1 MASDEKALKI
11 MFLKIKNM
19 YLQSLRNRLFVAT
32 VILPTIVAT
41 FYFGLL
47 ASDVFISES
56 RFVVRSPEKPATSG
70 FGMLLKTAGFSNAGD
85 EIYAAHNYI
94 RSRDALATLNRQG
107 GFARAYGSSDVS
119 LFNRFDPLG
128 FDGSFENLFKYYQ
141 TKIDVSHDTSSSIT
155 TLTVRGFKPDDAF
168 NTNRALL
175 EQAEQLVNRLN
186 ERGRADLINFAQAE
200 VNEAQVNAL
209 RAAQALAAYRQQQG
223 LVDPEK
229 QAAASLQMVSKLQDE
244 LIAART
250 QLLELSTL
258 APQNPQLP
266 VLRTRIASLE
276 KEIDFQLGRAAGG
289 RSSYAS
295 AAVRFQR
302 LIMDNDLAEKQLAV
316 AMTSLQEARNEARR
330 KQAYVERIVQPSLP
344 DKAIEPRRLRGV
356 LATFVL
362 GLIAFGIMSMLI
374 AGVREH
380 QQ

>member
-1 MASDEKALKI
+1 
-11 MFLKIKNM
+11 
-19 YLQSLRNRLFVAT
+19 
-32 VILPTIVAT
+32 
-41 FYFGLL
+41 
-47 ASDVFISES
+47 
-56 RFVVRSPEKPATSG
+56 
-70 FGMLLKTAGFSNAGD
+70 MLLKSAGFSNAGD

-94 RSRDALATLNRQG
+94 RSRDALAGLNRNG
-107 GFARAYGSSDVS
+107 AFARAYGSSRIS
-119 LFNRFDPLG
+119 LFNRFNPLG
-128 FDGSFENLFKYYQ
+128 TDSSFENLFKYYQ
-141 TKIDVSHDTSSSIT
+141 TKVDVSHDASSSIT
-155 TLTVRGFKPDDAF
+155 TLTVRGFKADDAF

-186 ERGRADLINFAQAE
+186 KRGRADLINFAQAE
-200 VNEAQVNAL
+200 VDEAQANAL

-250 QLLELSTL
+250 QLLELSSL
-258 APQNPQLP
+258 APKNPQLP

-276 KEIDFQLGRAAGG
+276 KEIDAQLGRAAGS

-302 LIMDNDLAEKQLAV
+302 LQMDNSLAEKQLAA

-330 KQAYVERIVQPSLP
+330 KQAYVERIVQPSRP
-344 DKAIEPRRLRGV
+344 DKAIEPRRIRGIV
-356 LATFVL
+356 ATLVL
-362 GLIAFGIMSMLI
+362 GLVAFGILSMLI
-374 AGVREH
+374 SGVREH

>member
-1 MASDEKALKI
+1 M
-11 MFLKIKNM
+11 MFLKRKISSL
-19 YLQSLRNRLFVAT
+19 YFLRNRLFMAT
-32 VILPTIVAT
+32 VVLPTIFAT
-41 FYFGLL
+41 LYFGLI
-47 ASDVFISES
+47 ASDVYISES

-70 FGMLLKTAGFSNAGD
+70 FGMLLKSAGFSNAGD

-94 RSRDALATLNRQG
+94 RSRDALAALNRQG
-107 GFARAYGSSDVS
+107 GFARAYGSSGVS

-128 FDGSFENLFKYYQ
+128 IDSSFENLFQYYQ
-141 TKIDVSHDTSSSIT
+141 TKVDVSHDTSSSIT

-200 VNEAQVNAL
+200 VNEAQTNAL
-209 RAAQALAAYRQQQG
+209 RAAQALATFRQQQG

-250 QLLELSTL
+250 QLLELSSL
-258 APQNPQLP
+258 APKNPQLP
-266 VLRTRIASLE
+266 VLRTRITSLE
-276 KEIDFQLGRAAGG
+276 KEIQTQLGRAAGG

-302 LIMDNDLAEKQLAV
+302 LQMDNDLAEKQLAV
-316 AMTSLQEARNEARR
+316 AITSLQEARNEARR
-330 KQAYVERIVQPSLP
+330 KQAYVERIVQPSRP
-344 DKAIEPRRLRGV
+344 DKAIEPRRIRGIV
-356 LATFVL
+356 ATFVL
-362 GLIAFGIMSMLI
+362 GLVAFGILSMLI